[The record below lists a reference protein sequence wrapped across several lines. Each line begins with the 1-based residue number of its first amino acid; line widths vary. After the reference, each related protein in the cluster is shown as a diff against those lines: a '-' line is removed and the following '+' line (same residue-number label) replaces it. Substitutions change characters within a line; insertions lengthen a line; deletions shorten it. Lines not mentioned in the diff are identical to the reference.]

1 MSLTLIGLISLQ
13 AAFTYEEA
21 QLRIDDDS
29 MQDNVTLGLRGLNRL
44 AKILKKKRMDNG

>member
-29 MQDNVTLGLRGLNRL
+29 MQDNVTLGLNRL